1 MWFNGL
7 GTYGPVKPSYLI
19 DGILGTLYSYS
30 YPILPLRVSANI
42 FCNLHSPIYAS
53 RNVYIFK
60 NYNRIS
66 KLGRKTLTS
75 KISKW
80 YKLVLFGFL
89 LIIFAILS
97 YLNHEGIYNFSIL
110 GNDPTVFYA
119 SLYFNIIYIIWYL
132 QFVLMPFLGNY
143 SCVNTGL
150 CAWGSFNQFLG
161 YLGLFRLKVRDPK
174 VCKTVDCACPVGIE
188 VLVYKEGGV

>member
-1 MWFNGL
+1 M
-7 GTYGPVKPSYLI
+7 
-19 DGILGTLYSYS
+19 
-30 YPILPLRVSANI
+30 
-42 FCNLHSPIYAS
+42 
-53 RNVYIFK
+53 K

-66 KLGRKTLTS
+66 KLERKTLTS
-75 KISKW
+75 KINKW
-80 YKLVLFGFL
+80 YKLVIITVWIS

-97 YLNHEGIYNFSIL
+97 YLNYEGIYNFSIL

-119 SLYFNIIYIIWYL
+119 SLYFNIIWYL

-174 VCKTVDCACPVGIE
+174 VCLNCKTVDCAYACPVGIE
-188 VLVYKEGGV
+188 VLVYKEGGVKVL